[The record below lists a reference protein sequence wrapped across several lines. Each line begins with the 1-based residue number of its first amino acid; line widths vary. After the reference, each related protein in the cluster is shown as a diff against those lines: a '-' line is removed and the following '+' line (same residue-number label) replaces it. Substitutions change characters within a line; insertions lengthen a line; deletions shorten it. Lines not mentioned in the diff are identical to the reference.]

1 MKPSAFRL
9 LVRVVILGLVASLGP
24 LTPIA
29 AQASYHFDLS
39 RYQGESLTY
48 YLVTTG
54 TLDWEDETGPPVS
67 LSFEFSSLM
76 TAVFSTDASRGDLPV
91 QLILHSPA
99 LRGLDQP
106 GSHPV
111 EPTTLEGSL
120 SPSGAL
126 RSVETP
132 PFLADLG
139 IDMADLLLGLLVPA
153 PEPPRAI
160 SPGSDWRSTFT
171 RSSIDRDRPA
181 SLALTTTY
189 TVGRPVDWGG
199 RALQSITA
207 RIRGDLTLRE
217 GLHRTEV
224 QEIGHGLLYLREDG
238 VVELS
243 SVSVIT
249 QIETRMTGIRNP
261 LSRSKLTLTTT
272 LELRQEEPAAKTL
285 EPDAVPVPPAEEMPA
300 PVEPAESLEPLV
312 EPVLEPVEAPVSDPV
327 SQPGTALPS
336 GPLIEPSDAP
346 DVEPGGSD
354 VEPDVE
360 SDVEQEIEPG
370 IEPALPEPVPTDDP
384 ITQDPEVTTETPEAE
399 EPVAVPDVPDP
410 EPMTPVAV
418 YRDPAG
424 RFELGLGEGW
434 IPTPRSV
441 TLRGTTFV
449 TEDGQERAYVYVM
462 PLPSPAATALSIA
475 RSALATY
482 GETQTNF
489 RVLVEPEVDVLDGE
503 VAYRAQYTYVLNGER
518 ITEWALFARVR
529 DRAYYVQYA
538 RVGESTD
545 GASDLAKL
553 HALRDAFRFG
563 EHPRG
568 HVPVERLLE
577 TLTPYVDPAGRF
589 QINVPRIWPL
599 TEQAPDG
606 STTVFTEIGENG
618 RLTIFVQ
625 PGARGLAVEQ
635 IVTFWQQQAAQEE
648 GFRSLLDVTPTTMGG
663 YPSARFDY
671 TWSGGAGG
679 EWARRLQAVV
689 IDDTFVAI
697 ALDYVEAGFG
707 QRSDVFDEIVESFV
721 VLEGM
726 FAPSPA
732 VDEAGE
738 PESPGP
744 DEPAVNELAG
754 PPPFDE
760 PEDDST
766 VILLGRILTRY
777 PGPDGKLEEEWAKG
791 VQVTVFADQDEF
803 RGVTDD
809 LGYLYVANLPRL
821 AQGRFYTISRL
832 DGPMLGFV
840 EPVAVSFDNLR
851 IGQIGPRVAHLR
863 TLIVTLNPDRTLSV
877 EIVRSTATAPDDP
890 SALAYFL
897 EVYAHS
903 AWAPHVEEAVLSGL
917 D

>member
-24 LTPIA
+24 LTPITA
-29 AQASYHFDLS
+29 EASYHFDLN

-120 SPSGAL
+120 SPRRRVTKRGDAAFPGRFGHRHGGSVARTPCPRAGA
-126 RSVETP
+126 S
-132 PFLADLG
+132 
-139 IDMADLLLGLLVPA
+139 
-153 PEPPRAI
+153 RAI

-399 EPVAVPDVPDP
+399 EPVTVPDVPDP

-449 TEDGQERAYVYVM
+449 TEDGQERADVYVM

-475 RSALATY
+475 
-482 GETQTNF
+482 
-489 RVLVEPEVDVLDGE
+489 
-503 VAYRAQYTYVLNGER
+503 
-518 ITEWALFARVR
+518 ARLWPPT
-529 DRAYYVQYA
+529 A
-538 RVGESTD
+538 RPRPTLGCWSSPRWTCWT
-545 GASDLAKL
+545 AKS
-553 HALRDAFRFG
+553 
-563 EHPRG
+563 P
-568 HVPVERLLE
+568 
-577 TLTPYVDPAGRF
+577 
-589 QINVPRIWPL
+589 
-599 TEQAPDG
+599 
-606 STTVFTEIGENG
+606 IGPN
-618 RLTIFVQ
+618 
-625 PGARGLAVEQ
+625 
-635 IVTFWQQQAAQEE
+635 
-648 GFRSLLDVTPTTMGG
+648 TPTCSTESGS
-663 YPSARFDY
+663 PS
-671 TWSGGAGG
+671 G
-679 EWARRLQAVV
+679 
-689 IDDTFVAI
+689 
-697 ALDYVEAGFG
+697 
-707 QRSDVFDEIVESFV
+707 
-721 VLEGM
+721 
-726 FAPSPA
+726 PS
-732 VDEAGE
+732 
-738 PESPGP
+738 SPVCG
-744 DEPAVNELAG
+744 
-754 PPPFDE
+754 
-760 PEDDST
+760 
-766 VILLGRILTRY
+766 
-777 PGPDGKLEEEWAKG
+777 
-791 VQVTVFADQDEF
+791 
-803 RGVTDD
+803 
-809 LGYLYVANLPRL
+809 
-821 AQGRFYTISRL
+821 
-832 DGPMLGFV
+832 
-840 EPVAVSFDNLR
+840 
-851 IGQIGPRVAHLR
+851 
-863 TLIVTLNPDRTLSV
+863 
-877 EIVRSTATAPDDP
+877 IVRTTCSTP
-890 SALAYFL
+890 
-897 EVYAHS
+897 
-903 AWAPHVEEAVLSGL
+903 G
-917 D
+917 